1 MESVVVTGGRRLQV
15 IGAWCEAERVR
26 LLLVCRTGRLQPPT
40 PGENGNRSRRRGGN
54 GRNAELNVS
63 ACFFSLAFPLR
74 FSSSLGISAIE
85 SEVGGVM
92 SSFNGLNLF
101 GSGPHRFYHG
111 KRGQL
116 LSFDLFNGGTG
127 GGSTANG
134 LIDFE
139 IIVRGRLVATSESA
153 LTALRDAIITQVQ
166 NTPVVGV
173 LVDTQGRT
181 FTGMSLVSFT
191 ERGRRDRGRVF
202 SVRYEVIFK
211 KL

>member
-1 MESVVVTGGRRLQV
+1 
-15 IGAWCEAERVR
+15 
-26 LLLVCRTGRLQPPT
+26 
-40 PGENGNRSRRRGGN
+40 
-54 GRNAELNVS
+54 
-63 ACFFSLAFPLR
+63 
-74 FSSSLGISAIE
+74 
-85 SEVGGVM
+85 M

-116 LSFDLFNGGTG
+116 LTLDLFNGGSD

-139 IIVRGRLVATSESA
+139 VLVRGRLVASSESA
-153 LTALRDAIITQVQ
+153 LTALRDAIIAQVQ
-166 NTPVVGV
+166 NSPVVGV
-173 LVDTQGRT
+173 LIDTQGRT
-181 FTGMSLVSFT
+181 FSGMSLVAYS

-202 SVRYEVIFK
+202 SVRYEVVFK